1 MPRCTIATVVSM
13 LSTILVAV
21 PAFSRVE
28 PAMTSGPTAGEMTMS
43 TKVCNSVPGQ
53 QVRNTILTPLR
64 RARVSAP
71 RTNCVIPLAEMPTS
85 TSLRVGCRRATA
97 RAPSSK
103 LSSTPACDRKNA
115 ARPPA
120 MIAWTRCIG
129 GAERR
134 SHLGRLEDAEPA
146 ARPRSDED
154 QAPSLV
160 ERGRD
165 EVRGRRDA
173 CLLARHRRENLA
185 VLAQHQVDHVLR
197 GRLIQCQAGGVD
209 GFGRKVL
216 PLRGHAETHLPS

>member
-43 TKVCNSVPGQ
+43 TKVCSSVPGQ
-53 QVRNTILTPLR
+53 QVRKTILTPFR

-129 GAERR
+129 VLNVGPISAASRTPSRPLVPAPTKIRR
-134 SHLGRLEDAEPA
+134 PPLWSEAVMRSEAVAMRAFSRATAVRILRSSRSIRSIMSSVDA
-146 ARPRSDED
+146 
-154 QAPSLV
+154 
-160 ERGRD
+160 
-165 EVRGRRDA
+165 
-173 CLLARHRRENLA
+173 
-185 VLAQHQVDHVLR
+185 
-197 GRLIQCQAGGVD
+197 
-209 GFGRKVL
+209 
-216 PLRGHAETHLPS
+216 